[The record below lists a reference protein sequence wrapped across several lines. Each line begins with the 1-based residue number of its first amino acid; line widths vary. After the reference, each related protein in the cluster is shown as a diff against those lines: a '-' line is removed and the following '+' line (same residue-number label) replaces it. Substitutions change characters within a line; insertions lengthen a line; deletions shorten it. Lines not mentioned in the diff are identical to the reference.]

1 MKTGSKSRHV
11 AIVEIDLDDDDDDD
25 DVDITNSREDV
36 VNEVRMGL
44 IADDDVVL
52 VEEDFL
58 MYKYYDTVGLAGEDL
73 VDNELLPS
81 SGRISNGSNFIDVDE
96 EERRRKRRLVEFQQ
110 YGILLQFTTK

>member
-1 MKTGSKSRHV
+1 M
-11 AIVEIDLDDDDDDD
+11 
-25 DVDITNSREDV
+25 
-36 VNEVRMGL
+36 
-44 IADDDVVL
+44 VL

-58 MYKYYDTVGLAGEDL
+58 MYKYHDTVGLAEEEDL